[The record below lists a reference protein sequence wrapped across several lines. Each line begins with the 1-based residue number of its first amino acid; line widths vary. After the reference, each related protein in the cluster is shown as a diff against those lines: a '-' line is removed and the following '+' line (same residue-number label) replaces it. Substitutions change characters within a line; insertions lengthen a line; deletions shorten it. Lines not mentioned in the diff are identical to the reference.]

1 MLLRKAFKFEIMP
14 NGEQSRKIKQFCG
27 CCRFVF
33 NRALAWQNEQYQQD
47 NNQKF
52 SYSKIANLLPQWKKE
67 LIWLKECH
75 SQVLQQSLKD
85 LEKAFKN
92 FFQQR
97 ADFPK
102 FKKKGV
108 KESFRFPQGC
118 KLEQQNSRIWLP
130 KIGWVRYRNSREV
143 IGEIKNVTV
152 SQKCGCFFVSI
163 QTEFESQ
170 IPIHKGGEIGIDMG
184 VIRFATLSNGKFF
197 EPLNAFKTYKGKL
210 AKLQKRLKNKVKF
223 SQNWQKL
230 KAKIAKLHH
239 KIANCRK
246 DFLHK
251 ISTQISKN
259 HAMIYIEDLQVAN
272 MSKSAKGTAA
282 QHGKNVA
289 TKSGLNRAILDQSW
303 FEFRRQLDYKTQ
315 WQGGFLVAVP
325 PQNSSRTCPCCGH
338 ISKENRQTQAHFECV
353 ECGYTENADVVGAM
367 NVLARGRAIVQA

>member
-27 CCRFVF
+27 CSRFVF

-67 LIWLKECH
+67 LSWLKECH

-85 LEKAFKN
+85 LETAFKN

-118 KLEQQNSRIWLP
+118 KLEQQNNRLYLP
-130 KIGWVRYRNSREV
+130 KIGWVRYRNSRGV
-143 IGEIKNVTV
+143 VGEIKNVTV
-152 SQKCGCFFVSI
+152 IHKCGRFFVSI
-163 QTEFESQ
+163 QTEFEYE
-170 IPIHKGGEIGIDMG
+170 IPTHNGGEIGIDMG
-184 VIRFATLSNGKFF
+184 VIRFATLSNGEFF
-197 EPLNAFKTYKGKL
+197 APLNAFKIYKGKL
-210 AKLQKRLKNKVKF
+210 AKLQRQLKNKVKF

-272 MSKSAKGTAA
+272 MSKSAKGTAE

-289 TKSGLNRAILDQSW
+289 AKSGL
-303 FEFRRQLDYKTQ
+303 
-315 WQGGFLVAVP
+315 
-325 PQNSSRTCPCCGH
+325 
-338 ISKENRQTQAHFECV
+338 
-353 ECGYTENADVVGAM
+353 
-367 NVLARGRAIVQA
+367 